1 MQRRII
7 FYVFLCTL
15 KKTYICTGKLE
26 KVCKLYTKPN
36 FRACFHENGNLYR
49 KIVFE
54 QRKMKKI
61 GL

>member
-1 MQRRII
+1 MFFFV
-7 FYVFLCTL
+7 FY